1 MSRIY
6 LDITGRFDSAF
17 GFAAKN
23 IIGRAVK
30 WNPYRFE
37 NYESPTDD
45 FEDVTFKYEDVTLNF
60 AAMPFIDKNKSA
72 FHIPLS
78 KPTSPDIDNIVAPP
92 PLITF
97 SRKKNLVITELEGKD
112 VEVVERWNTDTYDI
126 RMRGI
131 LVDMKNHDYPSDLV
145 RTLHK
150 LFGFNG
156 IIEVSGTRFFE
167 KDIHS
172 IYIKEYE
179 ISGVAGYADTVQYT
193 IVAKATSD
201 VDTVLQDLNIN
212 LLNQP
217 L

>member
-6 LDITGRFDSAF
+6 LDLIGRFDSAF

-23 IIGRAVK
+23 IIGRVIK

-37 NYESPTDD
+37 SLENPDEE
-45 FEDVTFKYEDVTLNF
+45 FEDITLKYEDVTLNF
-60 AAMPFIDKNKSA
+60 AAMPFIEKNKSA

-78 KPTSPDIDNIVAPP
+78 KPTGPDLSDIVAPP
-92 PLITF
+92 PLISF
-97 SRKKNLVITELEGKD
+97 SRKKNLIITELEGKD
-112 VEVVERWNTDTYDI
+112 TEVVERFNTDTYDI

-131 LVDMKNHDYPSDLV
+131 LVDMKSHDYPSELV

-150 LFGFNG
+150 LFDYNG
-156 IIEVSGTRFFE
+156 IIEVSGTQFFE

-179 ISGVAGYADTVQYT
+179 ISGVAGFADTVQYT

-201 VDTVLQDLNIN
+201 VNTVIENLNIN
-212 LLNQP
+212 LINQP